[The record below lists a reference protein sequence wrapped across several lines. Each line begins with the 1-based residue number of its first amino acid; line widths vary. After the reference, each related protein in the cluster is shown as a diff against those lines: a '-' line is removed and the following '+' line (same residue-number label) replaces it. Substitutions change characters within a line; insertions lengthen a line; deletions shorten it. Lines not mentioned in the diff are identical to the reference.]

1 MRSGLRFALRFL
13 YEWPSGGTALHG
25 AAFKGNQ
32 AVVDMLLK
40 ANADPNA
47 FNVPGKTAAKLA
59 KLFGHALCWPIG

>member
-1 MRSGLRFALRFL
+1 MECARA
-13 YEWPSGGTALHG
+13 YELPYSWPSGGTALHG

-47 FNVPGKTAAKLA
+47 VNGFGETAAEFA
-59 KLFGHALCWPIG
+59 KLRGHTLCWPSG